1 MFLWKSFWS
10 FLPQHALSRS
20 LSGFIEERF
29 AVVPE
34 STEAK
39 SRLVLFFLQPSSMV
53 GSRHDRRILRPD
65 LSNAGRR
72 IGEKRAP
79 AAIRLLKS
87 DKSALRQTA
96 QGRAPEFPRG
106 TSGCFLPT
114 VDAVAKHLCNHLI
127 AAKEMDL
134 KTMRLSLRAS
144 FCVDAPD
151 IRFRVRIRT
160 SSHKNQ
166 LTRRYLNNSGNQ

>member
-1 MFLWKSFWS
+1 
-10 FLPQHALSRS
+10 
-20 LSGFIEERF
+20 
-29 AVVPE
+29 
-34 STEAK
+34 
-39 SRLVLFFLQPSSMV
+39 MV
-53 GSRHDRRILRPD
+53 GSRRDRRISRLD
-65 LSNAGRR
+65 SWNAGRP

-79 AAIRLLKS
+79 TAIRLLKP
-87 DKSALRQTA
+87 DKSPLRQTA
-96 QGRAPEFPRG
+96 QGSAPEFPRG
-106 TSGCFLPT
+106 TPGCFLTT

-144 FCVDAPD
+144 FCVDEPD

-166 LTRRYLNNSGNQ
+166 LTRRYLNNSGNQRPIVETGRRRNVSGEGRFQTRHFLSYSVAGNNA

>member
-1 MFLWKSFWS
+1 
-10 FLPQHALSRS
+10 
-20 LSGFIEERF
+20 
-29 AVVPE
+29 
-34 STEAK
+34 
-39 SRLVLFFLQPSSMV
+39 MV

-96 QGRAPEFPRG
+96 QGRAPEFPRS
-106 TSGCFLPT
+106 TPGCFLPT

-134 KTMRLSLRAS
+134 KTMRLSLRAP

-166 LTRRYLNNSGNQ
+166 LTRRYLNNSGNQRSIVETGRRRNVSGEGRFQTRHFLSYSVTGNNA